1 MDENIII
8 ASAGSE
14 LNNAVQVIKD
24 AILQS
29 QQRALKAINQEQ
41 LALYYGIGRY
51 ISINTRKKNWGSG
64 FIASISEQLRKEL
77 PGLKGF
83 SARNLRNMRTFY
95 EEWRQLEQPN
105 SPDGTGNVPSN
116 LADETA
122 KLPSSNL
129 ADGTAKLQNANSI
142 KALQIT
148 QLPDFPLVAFLSVGF
163 SHHTTILSLAKT
175 YEERIFYMQFAADYK
190 VKVEDLEELIKSDLY
205 HHQGDLP
212 NNFRR
217 TIPDQ
222 LQAYRAITMFKDEY
236 LLDYINTEELFVR
249 DKDRDEKV
257 IEQGIINNVKNFIMT
272 FGKDF
277 TFVGNQYHLEKF
289 GVEQFPDLLFFNR
302 ELACLVVVEL
312 KDGPFQTSYLGQLA
326 GYLRILDDEVRKPNE
341 NPSIGIILCKSANKK
356 YVEYVIQDYN
366 RPMGVATYKTSADMD
381 DKLKKLLPPV
391 EDLEKLI

>member
-1 MDENIII
+1 MTEPVITNQNE
-8 ASAGSE
+8 E
-14 LNNAVQVIKD
+14 LTNAVQVIKD

-51 ISINTRKKNWGSG
+51 ISVNTRKKNWGKG
-64 FIASISEQLRKEL
+64 FIESVSEQLRKEL
-77 PGLKGF
+77 PGLRGF
-83 SARNLRNMRTFY
+83 SAPSMRKMRTFY
-95 EEWRQLEQPN
+95 EEWMMLSDN
-105 SPDGTGNVPSN
+105 SFVETNKIELPEENSFVGTN
-116 LADETA
+116 
-122 KLPSSNL
+122 KLP
-129 ADGTAKLQNANSI
+129 QVHFSI
-142 KALQIT
+142 DA
-148 QLPDFPLVAFLSVGF
+148 DFPIAAFMSIGF
-163 SHHTTILSLAKT
+163 SHHYAIVSKVKDI
-175 YEERIFYMQFAADYK
+175 EQRKFYIQFAADTK
-190 VKVEDLEELIKSDLY
+190 AKVEDLEQLIDEDLF

-212 NNFRR
+212 NNFKR
-217 TIPDQ
+217 TIPSH

-312 KDGPFQTSYLGQLA
+312 KDGPFKTSYLGQLA

>member
-1 MDENIII
+1 MTEPVITNQNE
-8 ASAGSE
+8 E
-14 LNNAVQVIKD
+14 LTNAVQVIKD

-51 ISINTRKKNWGSG
+51 ISVNTRKKNWGSG

-77 PGLKGF
+77 PGLRGF
-83 SARNLRNMRTFY
+83 SAPSMRKMRTFY
-95 EEWRQLEQPN
+95 EEWMMLSDN
-105 SPDGTGNVPSN
+105 SFVETNKIELPEENSFVGTN
-116 LADETA
+116 
-122 KLPSSNL
+122 KLP
-129 ADGTAKLQNANSI
+129 QVHFSI
-142 KALQIT
+142 DA
-148 QLPDFPLVAFLSVGF
+148 DFPIAAFMSIGF
-163 SHHTTILSLAKT
+163 SHHYAIVSKVKDI
-175 YEERIFYMQFAADYK
+175 EQRKFYIQFAADTK
-190 VKVEDLEELIKSDLY
+190 AKVEDLEQLIDDDLF

-212 NNFRR
+212 NNFKR
-217 TIPDQ
+217 TIPSH

-381 DKLKKLLPPV
+381 AKLKKLLPPV